1 MSRET
6 FEDKDDIVMI
16 FYEGLDGIAH
26 LWHLTMRGG
35 KPQQEY
41 LLDLYEDDMMVLCSN
56 QKYYRKER
64 TT

>member
-1 MSRET
+1 VSRET

-16 FYEGLDGIAH
+16 SLDEGLDGIAH
-26 LWHLTMRGG
+26 LWHLTMRGA

-41 LLDLYEDDMMVLCSN
+41 LLDLLKDDMMVLYSN

-64 TT
+64 T